1 MVPVDEIALLA
12 EQTREGGAVSA
23 PVKEGEDP
31 GAELLKKLLKGSRSG
46 EKEDGPGHDVVH
58 LVENLPPLPKR
69 MVDLI
74 VRGSFVEFALFPM
87 LEDGPC
93 EGEWRSS
100 LGDLESPGQS
110 SSGRKKGVKEV
121 PDTGWWGT
129 CFTLYQAAWVGAM
142 LEMFGP
148 LSAYREIVARLA
160 RSYQWNQVAKYDR
173 AFRKLAAGKGKTFWL
188 REEASLVRQYLS
200 GHEIRQAV
208 VTGGSSQRRPNQ
220 RKRGACFNLT
230 RAVVLA
236 HTGLSADSC
245 ISVQTAEGST
255 QLFSVRKRTGRSRDE
270 LSRAVS
276 TMMCEYQMY
285 CYGITVMLLNCYD

>member
-1 MVPVDEIALLA
+1 MVIGRAQGVDGQRDDPCHVYVVPVDEITLLA
-12 EQTREGGAVSA
+12 EQAREGGAVSA

-69 MVDLI
+69 TVDLI

-121 PDTGWWGT
+121 PDAGWWGT
-129 CFTLYQAAWVGAM
+129 CFTLYQAAWVGAT

-160 RSYQWNQVAKYDR
+160 RSYQWSQVAKYDR

-200 GHEIRQAV
+200 CHEIRQAV
-208 VTGGSSQRRPNQ
+208 VTGGSSQRRPDQ
-220 RKRGACFNLT
+220 RKRGACFKFNKGSGACTYGAQCRFLH
-230 RAVVLA
+230 RCADCGGEHPAVQ
-236 HTGLSADSC
+236 C
-245 ISVQTAEGST
+245 KE
-255 QLFSVRKRTGRSRDE
+255 KNRTESR
-270 LSRAVS
+270 
-276 TMMCEYQMY
+276 
-285 CYGITVMLLNCYD
+285 